1 MPPQPTEGTSTSG
14 DAATDLPQTTKDKTA
29 TWSVCKMLVC
39 GTESNPSSKDSC
51 ACREALAQRSISPW
65 MLFWWE
71 GCRKA
76 SQPPLESGCGIE
88 STQQGLDRETTLLTF
103 ENSPPSLHPQNLPEA
118 GTGIAGT
125 WRNLHVHQ
133 PETGSTYPHHCMCH
147 YRTNDSWPPATF
159 KRRGLFLGTNL
170 MVQDIA
176 STRSA

>member
-1 MPPQPTEGTSTSG
+1 MGQKATPPARIPVHAGKHQHRGQP
-14 DAATDLPQTTKDKTA
+14 AP
-29 TWSVCKMLVC
+29 
-39 GTESNPSSKDSC
+39 
-51 ACREALAQRSISPW
+51 
-65 MLFWWE
+65 
-71 GCRKA
+71 GCCFGGRVAEKHL
-76 SQPPLESGCGIE
+76 SLHWKVGVGLRVH
-88 STQQGLDRETTLLTF
+88 TQQGLDRETTLLTF

-133 PETGSTYPHHCMCH
+133 PETGSTYPYHCMCH

-159 KRRGLFLGTNL
+159 KRRALSLGTNL